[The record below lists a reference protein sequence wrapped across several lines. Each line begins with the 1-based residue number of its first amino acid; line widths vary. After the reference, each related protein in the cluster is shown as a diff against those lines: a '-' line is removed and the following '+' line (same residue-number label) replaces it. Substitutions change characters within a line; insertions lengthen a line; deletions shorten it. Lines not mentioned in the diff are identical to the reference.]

1 MRAAAC
7 ALGQLQ
13 PEGQG
18 KVGLKRLA
26 VALEAQRPAFGLWV
40 PVLFGAG
47 IAAYFALPVEPRG
60 WMLAALAG
68 ALVILAGSL
77 RHAAPMARTAMMLL
91 LLSGLGMEAA
101 ALRARSV
108 AAPVLEWPL
117 MATVSGRVVGLDR
130 SASDRPRV
138 LLDRVAI
145 YGMEPVEVPARVRIS
160 VDPETPR
167 SLLEPGLRLMMQAR
181 LTPPPAP
188 SEPGAFDYRRQAW
201 FERLG
206 AVGYART
213 PVVEAEGSDR
223 GTFSQLAFRARM
235 AASRHIQRLVPNQG
249 GAFAA
254 AILTG
259 DRSGIDRSV
268 EGALRA
274 SSLYHI
280 VSISGLHMSLL
291 AAVVFGLI
299 RYGLAL
305 VPGLALRWPLKKIAA
320 GVALVA
326 GLVYL
331 VISGLDVP
339 AQRSYVMTATVLVA
353 VLMDRPAL
361 TMRAVALA
369 GLVVLVCAPESLVQP
384 GFQMSFAATVA
395 LIASF
400 EGLRGR
406 EWWMTVQT
414 APGWRF
420 AKPIIGVAMTS
431 LVAGTATA
439 PISAFH
445 FNTMT
450 QYGLIANLLAVP
462 AMGLVVMPAAVVGV
476 LLAPLGLDWLPFQ
489 IAGMGMSYVIAVARF
504 VASLG
509 GAVAGV
515 PSGPPVSLALLA
527 TGGIVFALWIG
538 RGRWAGLAFAALGVL
553 LWAGHGRP
561 DMVIADDGRLFG
573 FRTADGRVLSGTGNG
588 FAAES
593 WLRED
598 GDLASPEEAY
608 ARGML
613 KRVKHRIRADVPGL
627 GTVLYVGAS
636 KTEAG
641 LCETAAVLIA
651 PNWAEVPRGRCLFVG
666 RDRLRRDGALAIRAA
681 PGGPLVE
688 GARSA
693 SRGRPWTGM

>member
-1 MRAAAC
+1 MRRQEWS
-7 ALGQLQ
+7 LGQLRRR
-13 PEGQG
+13 GQG
-18 KVGLKRLA
+18 KVGVTRLIE
-26 VALEAQRPAFGLWV
+26 LIEAQRPAFALWV

-47 IAAYFALPVEPRG
+47 IAGYFALPVEPAG
-60 WMLAALAG
+60 WMLAALGAALLAG
-68 ALVILAGSL
+68 ALCLWPAGPVLRVVLLALLLPGL
-77 RHAAPMARTAMMLL
+77 GLEVVAMRART
-91 LLSGLGMEAA
+91 
-101 ALRARSV
+101 V
-108 AAPVLEWPL
+108 AAPVLGWP
-117 MATVSGRVVGLDR
+117 MVATVSGRVVGLDR

-138 LLDRVAI
+138 LLDRVEI
-145 YGMEPVEVPARVRIS
+145 YGMEPERVPARVRVS
-160 VDPETPR
+160 VDPATPE
-167 SLLEPGLRLMMQAR
+167 SLLQPGLRLMMQAR

-206 AVGYART
+206 GIGFARS
-213 PVVEAEGSDR
+213 PVVEAEGSDH
-223 GTFSQLAFRARM
+223 GTFSQMAFRARM
-235 AASRHIQRLVPNQG
+235 ASSRHIQRLVPNQG
-249 GAFAA
+249 GAFAS

-268 EGALRA
+268 EDALRV

-291 AAVVFGLI
+291 AAAVFGLI

-305 VPGLALRWPLKKIAA
+305 VPPVALRWPLKKIAA
-320 GVALVA
+320 AVALLA

-331 VISGLDVP
+331 VVSGLDVP

-353 VLMDRPAL
+353 VLIDRPAL

-369 GLVVLVCAPESLVQP
+369 ALVVLVFAPESLVQP

-395 LIASF
+395 LIAAF

-406 EWWMTVQT
+406 AWWMKIQT
-414 APGWRF
+414 SPSWRYP
-420 AKPIIGVAMTS
+420 KPVIAVAMTS
-431 LVAGTATA
+431 LVAGLATG

-476 LLAPLGLDWLPFQ
+476 LAAPFGLDWLPFRL
-489 IAGMGMSYVIAVARF
+489 AGLGMDYVIAVARL
-504 VASLG
+504 VAGFG
-509 GAVAGV
+509 GAVTGV
-515 PSGPPVSLALLA
+515 PAGPPVSLALLML
-527 TGGIVFALWIG
+527 GGIFFVLWLG
-538 RGRWAGLAFAALGVL
+538 RGRWAGLGLAGVGL
-553 LWAGHGRP
+553 VLWAAHGRP
-561 DMVIADDGRLFG
+561 DVVIADDGRLFG
-573 FRTADGRVLSGTGNG
+573 FRTAAGRVLSGTGNG
-588 FAAES
+588 FAAEA

-608 ARGML
+608 DRGKL
-613 KRVKHRIRADVPGL
+613 QRVKHRIRADVPGV

-636 KTEAG
+636 KAEGG

-651 PNWAEVPRGRCLFVG
+651 PNWAEAPAGHCLFVG
-666 RDRLRRDGALAIRAA
+666 KERLRRDGALAIRLTKA
-681 PGGPLVE
+681 GLRVE

-693 SRGRPWTGM
+693 SRGRPWTG